1 MAGLDFESHCTN
13 IPLKKKSKNLIKDLF
28 LAAVKAQSFAK
39 NGISFNRR
47 NEFCLIWILPIFDI
61 Q

>member
-47 NEFCLIWILPIFDI
+47 NEFCLI
-61 Q
+61 